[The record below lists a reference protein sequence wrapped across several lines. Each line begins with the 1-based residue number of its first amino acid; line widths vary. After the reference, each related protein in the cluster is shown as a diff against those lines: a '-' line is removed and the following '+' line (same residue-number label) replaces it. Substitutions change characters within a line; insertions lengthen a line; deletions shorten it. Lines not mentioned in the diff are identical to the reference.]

1 VTTVSQP
8 ALAEAGGLGVD
19 GVELIADKRVRTAR
33 GLALRVRIGSVL
45 LASSFAAVAITFA
58 AYGPAPTEAALW
70 DFALFAAL
78 YALLAGIE
86 FEVGFTSA
94 IPTQLVLVP
103 MLFVLPPAWV
113 PLCVAAASL
122 ARSAGEL
129 ARGRR
134 KLSTLPLALVSSWYS
149 LAPALVLAVAFG
161 SDTHA
166 PRWSETDVYL
176 LALLCQFALDFTIGE
191 VWKRIAG
198 ISNDRAFA
206 HRLAVYAVDVALAPI
221 GLTVAFAAAGRP
233 YLVLLVL
240 PLVGLLSLFARERAQ
255 RVDAALELG
264 HAYRGTALLLGDVVE
279 ADDAYTG
286 EHSRDVVSL
295 TVQVCERLGLDAR
308 QRRTA
313 EFTALLHDVGKI
325 RIPGEIINKA
335 GPLDPDERRVIE
347 THTVEGEAMLSK
359 IGGLL
364 GEVGSIVRSCH
375 ERWDGGGYPDGLA
388 GEKIPLIARIVCCTD
403 AYSAMTTD
411 RPYRAARTSDEAVT
425 ELRACAGTHF
435 DPRVVDAVVAVVG

>member
-1 VTTVSQP
+1 MATAAPQTAWADSLDP
-8 ALAEAGGLGVD
+8 DDAGVIGDARVRKHLRLGNRDRWTSLLIGGGFVAAA
-19 GVELIADKRVRTAR
+19 VEL
-33 GLALRVRIGSVL
+33 ALHLPSHGSH
-45 LASSFAAVAITFA
+45 
-58 AYGPAPTEAALW
+58 ALW
-70 DFALFAAL
+70 AAPFFVVL
-78 YALLAGIE
+78 YAFVSRVE
-86 FEVGFTSA
+86 FEVGSGA
-94 IPTQLVLVP
+94 ALPTQIVLVP
-103 MLFVLPPAWV
+103 MLFALPPGWV
-113 PLCVAAASL
+113 PLCVAVALLVRTPKALWKSK
-122 ARSAGEL
+122 SADRVL
-129 ARGRR
+129 
-134 KLSTLPLALVSSWYS
+134 LTLVSSWH
-149 LAPALVLAVAFG
+149 AVGPAVVIGSFG
-161 SDTHA
+161 TSA
-166 PRWSETDVYL
+166 GLQWSSWPVY
-176 LALLCQFALDFTIGE
+176 
-191 VWKRIAG
+191 AG
-198 ISNDRAFA
+198 AFA
-206 HRLAVYAVDVALAPI
+206 AQCAADLGVSTLRNWAGLSISPRATARYLVWAYAVDAALAPI
-221 GLTVAFAAAGRP
+221 GLAIAFAAVDRP
-233 YLVLLVL
+233 YVALLAL
-240 PLVGLLSLFARERAQ
+240 PLVGLLSLFARERGQ
-255 RVDAALELG
+255 RIDAALELG

-411 RPYRAARTSDEAVT
+411 RPYRAARTPAEAVA
-425 ELRACAGTHF
+425 ELRSCAGSQF
-435 DPRVVDAVVAVVG
+435 DPRVVDAVVAVVVG